1 MREKEKTKTS
11 LRYQNNFNL
20 AAHCLSDGRKR
31 YTMTNRD
38 FYNAIIN
45 ADLTAIFEDEMA
57 KSIKDHAKAALG
69 KLDETNEKRRNAP
82 SKKELENLPLM
93 EQVVNE
99 VLSFEPMTASDIGAA
114 IGVNHNKATH
124 IVKMA
129 VTRGLAGVKDIKVPK
144 KGMQKGYFLL
154 GEDEAEGSA
163 DAE

>member
-11 LRYQNNFNL
+11 LRYQNNFEL

-38 FYNAIIN
+38 FYTGIIN
-45 ADLTAIFEDEMA
+45 ADLHAVLEDEIA
-57 KSIKDHAKAALG
+57 DAIKAHAEAALG
-69 KLDETNEKRRNAP
+69 KLDATNEKRRNAA
-82 SKKELENLPLM
+82 SKKELENLPIM
-93 EQVVNE
+93 EQMVNE

-114 IGVNHNKATH
+114 LGISHNKATP
-124 IVKMA
+124 IAKMA
-129 VTRGLAGVKDIKVPK
+129 VDRGLAGVKDIKVPK

-154 GEDEAEGSA
+154 GEDEYSA

>member
-1 MREKEKTKTS
+1 
-11 LRYQNNFNL
+11 
-20 AAHCLSDGRKR
+20 
-31 YTMTNRD
+31 MTNRD
-38 FYNAIIN
+38 FYTAIIN

-57 KSIKDHAKAALG
+57 KSVKDHAKDGLR

-93 EQVVNE
+93 EKVVNE
-99 VLSFEPMTASDIGAA
+99 VLSFEPMTAPDIGAA
-114 IGVNHNKATH
+114 IGVTHNKATH

-129 VTRGLAGVKDIKVPK
+129 VDRGLAGVKDIKVPT

-154 GEDEAEGSA
+154 GKDEGEDENSA

>member
-11 LRYQNNFNL
+11 LRYQNNFEL

-45 ADLTAIFEDEMA
+45 ADLTAVFEDEMA
-57 KSIKDHAKAALG
+57 ESVKEHAKAALG
-69 KLDETNEKRRNAP
+69 KLDATNEKRRNST
-82 SKKELENLPLM
+82 SKKEEENLPIM
-93 EQVVNE
+93 EQIVNE
-99 VLSFEPMTASDIGAA
+99 VLSFEPMTASDVGAVVG
-114 IGVNHNKATH
+114 ISHNKATP
-124 IVKMA
+124 ILKMA
-129 VTRGLAGVKDIKVPK
+129 VARGLAGVKDIKVPK

-154 GEDEAEGSA
+154 GGEDENSA